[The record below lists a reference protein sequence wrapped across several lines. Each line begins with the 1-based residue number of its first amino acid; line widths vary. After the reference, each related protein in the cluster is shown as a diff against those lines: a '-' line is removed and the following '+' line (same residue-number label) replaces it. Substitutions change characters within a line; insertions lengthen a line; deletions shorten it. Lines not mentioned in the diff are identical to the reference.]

1 LVAIEK
7 SSRVEIRAAVAP
19 IQYLSCGNNIRLT
32 APEVERL
39 SQVTG
44 VRPQGIKSMD
54 GLRAFLERC
63 RDAHCGESIEKAFLR
78 LLIEREILKL
88 P

>member
-1 LVAIEK
+1 
-7 SSRVEIRAAVAP
+7 
-19 IQYLSCGNNIRLT
+19 
-32 APEVERL
+32 
-39 SQVTG
+39 
-44 VRPQGIKSMD
+44 MD

-63 RDAHCGESIEKAFLR
+63 RDAHCGESMEKAFLR